1 MRGPLIIGIAGG
13 SGSGKSTLAKN
24 LLAALEDAALL
35 THDDYYKED
44 NPQSADFNYDHPD
57 AFDNELLKKH
67 LKALS
72 EGLSVDSPIYDYQ
85 NHKRSLETR
94 KIEPCAVIIVE
105 GILVLESEEL
115 RRLFDLKIFV
125 DTPEEERFRR
135 RLKRDVNKRGR
146 SPESVILQ
154 FERTV
159 KPMHELFVEPSK
171 AYADRIVI
179 GGGKDPEVI
188 EDIKRS
194 IEALSLQKIP

>member
-1 MRGPLIIGIAGG
+1 MKRPLIIGIAGG

-24 LLAALEDAALL
+24 LLAALDNAELI

-44 NPQSADFNYDHPD
+44 NPKSGDFNYDHPN

-72 EGLSVDSPIYDYQ
+72 LGLSVDSPIYDYK
-85 NHKRSLETR
+85 NHERSAETR
-94 KIEPCAVIIVE
+94 KIESCAIILVE
-105 GILVLESEEL
+105 GILVFENEEI
-115 RRLFDLKIFV
+115 RSLFDLKIFV
-125 DTPEEERFRR
+125 DTPEEERLRR

-146 SPESVILQ
+146 SPESVLLQ

-159 KPMHELFVEPSK
+159 KPMHELFVEPCR
-171 AYADRIVI
+171 AFADRVVI

-188 EDIKRS
+188 GEICER
-194 IEALSLQKIP
+194 IRELSLQKIP